1 MDGEAMFN
9 WRFVFDLEYLEAE
22 RMIVIKSKVSTRS
35 QGHRKVMGS
44 PEGHE
49 VIPENF
55 GVQSAEAKVPKH
67 VGNCVRC

>member
-1 MDGEAMFN
+1 MFN

-35 QGHRKVMGS
+35 RGHRKVTGS
-44 PEGHE
+44 PEGYE
-49 VIPENF
+49 VVLGND
-55 GVQSAEAKVPKH
+55 GVHILQSAEAEVPKH